1 MIALRQCI
9 HQAKVHRKVVVV
21 AGVAARV
28 GNVCVA
34 NDTLV
39 PKPKI
44 GIGIGIGIGIE
55 TRFKCIK

>member
-1 MIALRQCI
+1 MIALIQCI

-44 GIGIGIGIGIE
+44 GIGIGIGI
-55 TRFKCIK
+55 